1 MQPGCNNGV
10 APDVTRDET
19 RNTFDEDRLTF
30 GEAGSSS
37 EAKRWHSTLRS
48 REYRRRKKLGLQT
61 CTIRVAP
68 KRVTKLIE
76 PGHNLPPLS
85 VVRRRRDRG
94 GRQGARLADK
104 VTVAMEAVGRLPTVW
119 QVPENALSQNVAR
132 SVAVETDA
140 PGA

>member
-1 MQPGCNNGV
+1 MSEGDHGLHHAV
-10 APDVTRDET
+10 ALGVTRDET

-76 PGHNLPPLS
+76 PGHNLPPS
-85 VVRRRRDRG
+85 
-94 GRQGARLADK
+94 QWSGALKIADK